1 MKEVL
6 FVINTLGRAG
16 AETAF
21 LELLKSLDTEKIH
34 VSLYVLMNQGEM
46 VWELPKEVNLLNR
59 HYKAL
64 SVLNGAGKKTLR
76 RQVWR
81 AMFTRMTVIRLLPY
95 LLRHFMSMLWE
106 KRVLLDKLLWRVMSD
121 GGQMINHQYDL
132 AVAFLEGG
140 STYYVA
146 DHIRA
151 DKKAAFI
158 HVDYQKAGYTRK
170 LDRNCYLKFDKV
182 YTVSGEVRD
191 AFLEVYPECKDRT
204 EIFHNLID
212 RDKICAMAALS
223 GGFADDFKG
232 QRILTVGRLTE
243 QKALEFSI
251 EAMKRL
257 KDEGLKVKWYVLGE
271 GERRSFLEERI
282 RDLGLEED
290 FLLLGAVEN
299 PYPYMLQAD
308 LYVHASRFEGK
319 SLAIQEAQVLGK
331 AVLVSDCN
339 GNREQVEQNVD
350 GMMCSLT
357 PEGIAEGVKILLEDE
372 GKRARLGKAAAI
384 KKTAGEKE
392 LDKLY
397 SLL

>member
-21 LELLKSLDTEKIH
+21 LELLKGLDTQKIH

-46 VWELPKEVNLLNR
+46 VQELPEGVKLLNKQ
-59 HYKAL
+59 YKAL
-64 SVLNGAGKKTLR
+64 SVLSREGKKILS

-81 AMFTRMTVIRLLPY
+81 AMFTRMTVIRLFPY
-95 LLRHFMSMLWE
+95 LLKHFMSMLL
-106 KRVLLDKLLWRVMSD
+106 KHRVLPDKLLWRVMSD
-121 GGQMINHQYDL
+121 GGQVINNQYDL

-140 STYYVA
+140 SAYYVA
-146 DHIRA
+146 DHVKA
-151 DKKAAFI
+151 VKKAAFI

-170 LDRNCYLKFDKV
+170 LDNSCYLKYDKIF
-182 YTVSGEVRD
+182 TVSGEVRD
-191 AFLEVYPECKDRT
+191 AFLEVYPECKERA
-204 EIFHNLID
+204 EIFHNMID
-212 RDKICAMAALS
+212 RDKICSMAALP
-223 GGFADDFKG
+223 GGFVDDFEG
-232 QRILTVGRLTE
+232 WRILTVGRLTE

-251 EAMKRL
+251 DAMKRL
-257 KDEGLKVKWYVLGE
+257 KDEGLQVKWYVLGE
-271 GERRSFLEERI
+271 GERRSFLEERV
-282 RDLGLEED
+282 RKLGLEED
-290 FLLLGAVEN
+290 FMLFGAVEN

-319 SLAIQEAQVLGK
+319 SLAIQEAQILGK

-350 GMMCSLT
+350 GMMCALT
-357 PEGIAEGVKILLEDE
+357 PEGIAEGIKMLLEDE
-372 GKRARLGKAAAI
+372 EKRERLGKAAAL
-384 KKTAGEKE
+384 KETAGRKE
-392 LDKLY
+392 LDKIY